1 MTRRAVAQ
9 PSQHPHAERGL
20 DLYET
25 PAVAVRALLQAEWLP
40 HRIWEPACG
49 PGSIVRELRAAGR
62 HVFASDVKDYG
73 GSQSL
78 TSDFFTIREAPLG
91 FETAITNPPYKHAAE
106 FTLHALDLVP
116 RVIMLLPLRFL
127 EAGTGTTA
135 AAKAR
140 AVLLDDGH
148 LARVHVFKERLPMM
162 HRDGWDGPVNTSSQS
177 FAWMCWERS
186 WKGPAQFHRISW
198 KESAAPVREA
208 AE

>member
-1 MTRRAVAQ
+1 MGRRAVQ
-9 PSQHPHAERGL
+9 PSQHAHAERGL

-25 PAVAVRALLQAEWLP
+25 PPVAVRALLTNEWLP
-40 HRIWEPACG
+40 HRLWEPACG
-49 PGSIVRELRAAGR
+49 PGAIVRELRAAG
-62 HVFASDVKDYG
+62 HEVFASDVKDYG
-73 GSQSL
+73 GTQTL
-78 TSDFFTIREAPLG
+78 TSDLFSIRGAPLG
-91 FETAITNPPYKHAAE
+91 FECALTNPPYKIAAE
-106 FTLHALDLVP
+106 FTLHAFDLVP

-140 AVLLDDGH
+140 TILLDGGH

-162 HRDGWDGPVNTSSQS
+162 HRDGWDGNVATSSQS

-198 KESAAPVREA
+198 KSAESARMA